1 MFKHKHKIKPTLLSI
16 PLVMAILLLTGGLNY
31 SFAQDFEDED
41 MRTAVV
47 QYTLK
52 YRFSPDLK
60 TGDMVKYELEEDE
73 SEEPEILELK
83 VTGEEKDNLWI
94 EEHFKRNE
102 VHYLIDPDQMEL
114 LKVKGTDEDG
124 NTYELDPLDKAKF
137 SDKMGMINMMM
148 DKQGARQQI
157 KSWKKS
163 DRQETADCPAG
174 SFDCELLVPV
184 YSDLYN
190 SQVEEYRSAMKQSG
204 RSDDEIAAEITRNE
218 PKLLFSGKVP
228 RMIPIAMAMGW
239 MPYIEAFE
247 EVEGG
252 LVVSRPMF
260 SVRLVEYN
268 K

>member
-1 MFKHKHKIKPTLLSI
+1 MKSQEFSLMKASILPISFILTIILLS
-16 PLVMAILLLTGGLNY
+16 GGLNY

-52 YRFSPDLK
+52 YRFRPDRK
-60 TGDMVKYELEEDE
+60 SGDMVK
-73 SEEPEILELK
+73 
-83 VTGEEKDNLWI
+83 
-94 EEHFKRNE
+94 
-102 VHYLIDPDQMEL
+102 
-114 LKVKGTDEDG
+114 
-124 NTYELDPLDKAKF
+124 YELDPLDKANLGE
-137 SDKMGMINMMM
+137 KMGMINMMM

-163 DRQETADCPAG
+163 DRQETTDCPAG
-174 SFDCELLVPV
+174 SFDCDLLVPV

-190 SQVEEYRSAMKQSG
+190 SQVEEDRSAMKQSG
-204 RSDDEIAAEITRNE
+204 KSGDEIAAGITRNE

-239 MPYIEAFE
+239 MPNIEAFG

-260 SVRLVEYN
+260 SVRLVEYS